1 MVEMGEVIYA
11 WVVEEELDQVF
22 GGDWEK
28 DEATAVS
35 GL

>member
-1 MVEMGEVIYA
+1 MGEVIYA

-22 GGDWEK
+22 GGDWKK